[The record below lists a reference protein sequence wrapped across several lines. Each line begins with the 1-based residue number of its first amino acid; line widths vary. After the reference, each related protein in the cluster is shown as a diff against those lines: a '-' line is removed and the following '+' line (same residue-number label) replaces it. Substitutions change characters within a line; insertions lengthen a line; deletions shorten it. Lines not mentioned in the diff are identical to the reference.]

1 MMPETK
7 VVSFVL
13 RFVLDEPTADAPHPA
28 AGWRGLIRHVQS
40 GEERH
45 FTRWA
50 DAAAF
55 IAHYVHVDE
64 TVPGEGGAV
73 TPL

>member
-13 RFVLDEPTADAPHPA
+13 RFVFDELPDNAPHPA
-28 AGWRGLIRHVQS
+28 VGWRGLIRNVQS

-45 FTRWA
+45 FARWA
-50 DAAAF
+50 DAVAF
-55 IAHYVHVDE
+55 IAQYVHVDE
-64 TVPGEGGAV
+64 TMPGEGGAV